1 MNIVIV
7 NDYDYIQGGASKIAI
22 ETANSLAQSGHRVIF
37 LCGVSDPKRSG
48 LKGVEVIATSACD
61 SLSDSNRLRGA
72 VNGVL
77 NSTSKAVM
85 AQLLRSLDP
94 KNTVVHA
101 HGWTKVLSSSV
112 FEPVFEGG
120 FKSVLTLHD
129 FFLCCPNGG
138 FYNYRNQSLCGL
150 RGLSASC
157 IKTDCDSRSYSFK
170 LYRVLRHFVQNK
182 FVGLDSKIS
191 TYVYISEF
199 SFRLIKPYIDTGR
212 SEAVYLP
219 NPISIAK
226 PLSRARTEV
235 SDYFVYVGR
244 LSKEKGVSLFCEA
257 IRRSGKKA
265 VIVGDGDMLEELRLE
280 YSDYSAI
287 QFVGWK
293 DPKDVENYVKGARWL
308 VFPSLWYE
316 TFGLTVCE
324 ALAYGVP
331 CLVSDDTAAS
341 DFIDGKNGRL
351 FKRNDVESLCSLI
364 AEVDNDIS
372 SKAMSEYAFTKYW
385 SAPFDSVSYE
395 RKLEAIYMRALQC

>member
-7 NDYDYIQGGASKIAI
+7 NDYDYIQGGASKISI
-22 ETANSLAQSGHRVIF
+22 ETANALAQSGHRVIF
-37 LCGVSDPKRSG
+37 FCGVSDPCKSS
-48 LKGVEVIATSACD
+48 LKGVEVVAASDCD
-61 SLSDSNRLRGA
+61 SLSDSNRFRGA
-72 VNGVL
+72 VNGIF
-77 NSTSKAVM
+77 NASSKAKM
-85 AQLLRSLDP
+85 ARLLVELDP
-94 KNTVVHA
+94 KDTVVHI
-101 HGWTKVLSSSV
+101 HGWTKALSSSV
-112 FEPVFEGG
+112 FEPVFEKG

-138 FYNYRNQSLCGL
+138 FYNYKNQSLCGL

-157 IKTDCDSRSYSFK
+157 VKTDCDSRSYSFK
-170 LYRVLRHFVQNK
+170 LYRVLRHLVQNK

-191 TYVYISEF
+191 TYVYISDF
-199 SFRLIKPYIDTGR
+199 SFRLIKPYVDMGK

-219 NPISIAK
+219 NPISVAK
-226 PLSRARTEV
+226 PESRARAEA

-244 LSKEKGVSLFCEA
+244 LSKEKGVALFCEA

-280 YSDYSAI
+280 FSNYSEI

-293 DPKDVENYVKGARWL
+293 DPKDVERYVKGARWL

-351 FKRNDVESLCSLI
+351 FKRNDVDSLCTLI
-364 AEVDNDIS
+364 ADIDNDIS
-372 SKAMSEYAFTKYW
+372 LKAMSEYAFSKYW
-385 SAPFDSVSYE
+385 SAPFDPVSYE
-395 RKLEAIYMRALQC
+395 KKLEAVYRGALHL